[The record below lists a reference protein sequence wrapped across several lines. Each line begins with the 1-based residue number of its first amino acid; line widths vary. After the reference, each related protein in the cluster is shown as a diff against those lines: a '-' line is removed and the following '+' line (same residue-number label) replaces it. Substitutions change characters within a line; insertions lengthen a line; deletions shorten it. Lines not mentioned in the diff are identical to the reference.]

1 MSEKQSNK
9 QQSEPLRLKEQTGEQ
24 AGDLPESSRRR
35 LLKGTVAIP
44 VIMTL
49 HSGAALART
58 SNLVG
63 PTQDVNNAA
72 KDSNGDLYCVH
83 PGSDG
88 NANTIPVDLGTSP
101 SATINPIKGK
111 DGKTPDLQAQATAC
125 QTGQGIL
132 VSATAWGSVQPKLSS
147 ISTITA

>member
-9 QQSEPLRLKEQTGEQ
+9 QQSEPLRLKEQ
-24 AGDLPESSRRR
+24 AGNLPESSRRR

-63 PTQDVNNAA
+63 QTLDTANAV
-72 KDSNGDLYCVH
+72 KDANGDLYCVF
-83 PGSDG
+83 PTDA
-88 NANTIPVDLGTSP
+88 NAVNTNPIDLGESP
-101 SATINPIKGK
+101 NVATNHLTDTTGA
-111 DGKTPDLQAQATAC
+111 TDLKAEADAC
-125 QTGQGIL
+125 HNGGGIML
-132 VSATAWGSVQPKLSS
+132 SATAWSS
-147 ISTITA
+147 IAPRFGFPPSFTL

>member
-9 QQSEPLRLKEQTGEQ
+9 QQSEPLRLKEQTEQ

-88 NANTIPVDLGTSP
+88 NASTIPVDLGTSP

-125 QTGQGIL
+125 ETGQGIL
-132 VSATAWGSVQPKLSS
+132 VSATVWGSVQPKLSS

>member
-9 QQSEPLRLKEQTGEQ
+9 QESEPLSLKEQ
-24 AGDLPESSRRR
+24 AGNLPESSRRR

-63 PTQDVNNAA
+63 PTQDINSAV
-72 KDSNGDLYCVH
+72 KDESGDLYCVH
-83 PGSDG
+83 PSSDG
-88 NANTIPVDLGTSP
+88 NADTIPVDLGTSP
-101 SATINPIKGK
+101 TVTVNPINNASGVS
-111 DGKTPDLQAQATAC
+111 DLQAQATAC
-125 QTGQGIL
+125 ENGGGIL
-132 VSATAWGSVQPKLSS
+132 VSATAWSSIGPKLSS
-147 ISTITA
+147 ISTITT

>member
-9 QQSEPLRLKEQTGEQ
+9 QQSEPLRLKEQVGN
-24 AGDLPESSRRR
+24 LPESSRRR

-63 PTQDVNNAA
+63 PTQDINSAMKTEPAA
-72 KDSNGDLYCVH
+72 GGDLYCVH
-83 PGSDG
+83 PSSDG
-88 NANTIPVDLGTSP
+88 NASTIPVDLGTSP
-101 SATINPIKGK
+101 TATINPIKGA

-125 QTGQGIL
+125 DTGQGIL

-147 ISTITA
+147 ISTITT